1 MVNGPRQNL
10 PVGTLQ
16 KALEAY
22 LARHEGARL
31 DYIHGT
37 EALTKLSAAPNAA
50 GFLLPPMEKEDLFTT
65 VLTDGVLPKKTFSMG
80 EANEKRYYLEARA
93 LRPRT
98 FASY

>member
-1 MVNGPRQNL
+1 
-10 PVGTLQ
+10 
-16 KALEAY
+16 
-22 LARHEGARL
+22 
-31 DYIHGT
+31 
-37 EALTKLSAAPNAA
+37 
-50 GFLLPPMEKEDLFTT
+50 MEKEDLFTT